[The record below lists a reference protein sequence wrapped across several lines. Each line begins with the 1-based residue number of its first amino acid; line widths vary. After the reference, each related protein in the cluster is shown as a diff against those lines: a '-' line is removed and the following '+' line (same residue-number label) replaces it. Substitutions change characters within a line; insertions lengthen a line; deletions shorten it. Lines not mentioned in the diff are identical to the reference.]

1 MEINL
6 AKTQKTVKKQTS
18 IGKVI
23 GNICLN
29 LIAWG
34 ASISVLFPLVWMSY
48 SAVKDNGEFMKDSLA
63 LPTELIFDNF
73 SKAFEIGKLWLAMG
87 NSALYS
93 IINIVIVAIMGV
105 ITAYFFSRYS
115 FKGKKVIRMTY
126 MMGMLIPL
134 YALLVPLF
142 VQYRLLDLINNRFS
156 LIITYYAMSI
166 SLAIFLAESFIEG
179 IPTDIDEA
187 SVIDGC
193 GMTQRIMY
201 IIFPLCK
208 PIVATISIMTLLA
221 TWNEFVF
228 AVVLTPDINLRTVS
242 IALRY
247 FTSGRELD
255 YTFLMAALLC
265 TSLPIIIAYL
275 MFSKEVIKGMTA
287 GAVKG

>member
-1 MEINL
+1 MEL
-6 AKTQKTVKKQTS
+6 KATQTQTIFREKKS
-18 IGKVI
+18 IGQILGTIVL
-23 GNICLN
+23 NI
-29 LIAWG
+29 IAWI
-34 ASISVLFPLVWMSY
+34 ASISVLFPLVWMAY
-48 SAVKDNGEFMKDSLA
+48 SSVKDNGEFMKDTLSF
-63 LPTELIFDNF
+63 PTELVFDNF

-93 IINIVIVAIMGV
+93 VINMLVVAV
-105 ITAYFFSRYS
+105 LAVLTAYFFSRYS
-115 FKGKKVIRMTY
+115 FKGKKFMRMTY

-142 VQYRLLDLINNRFS
+142 VQYRLLNLINNRFA

-166 SLAIFLAESFIEG
+166 SLAIFLAESFIDG

-193 GMTQRIMY
+193 TMLQRIMY

-208 PIVATISIMTLLA
+208 PIIATISILTLLA

-228 AVVLTPDINLRTVS
+228 AVVLTPDIDLRTVS

-265 TSLPIIIAYL
+265 TSLPVIIAYL